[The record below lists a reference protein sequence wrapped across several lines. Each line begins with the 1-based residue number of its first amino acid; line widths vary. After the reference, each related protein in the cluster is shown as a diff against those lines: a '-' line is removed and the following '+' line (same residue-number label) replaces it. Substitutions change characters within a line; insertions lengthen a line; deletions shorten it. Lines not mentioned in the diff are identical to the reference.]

1 MEITNHVGY
10 HDAEVRKG
18 RKAGPEDWCFWDY
31 PSIEL
36 ENKTMGIV
44 GAGRIGQIMARGA
57 QAFGMKVLAYDTF
70 KNPDL
75 VSDTFKYC
83 ELDELLKNS
92 DVISLHCPLFPET
105 ENMINAES
113 IAKMKDGVILINNS
127 RGALI
132 DEQALADALN
142 SGKIYA
148 AGLDAVRNEPISE
161 DNPLLSAKNCFITPH
176 ISWTAVEG
184 RQRLATFAIDNVK
197 AFLDG
202 NPTNIVNE
210 G

>member
-1 MEITNHVGY
+1 
-10 HDAEVRKG
+10 
-18 RKAGPEDWCFWDY
+18 
-31 PSIEL
+31 
-36 ENKTMGIV
+36 
-44 GAGRIGQIMARGA
+44 
-57 QAFGMKVLAYDTF
+57 
-70 KNPDL
+70 
-75 VSDTFKYC
+75 
-83 ELDELLKNS
+83 
-92 DVISLHCPLFPET
+92 
-105 ENMINAES
+105 MINAQS

-161 DNPLLSAKNCFITPH
+161 DNPLLTAKNCFITPH

-184 RQRLATFAIDNVK
+184 RQRLASQAIGNVK
-197 AFLDG
+197 AFLEG
-202 NPTNIVNE
+202 NPKNIVNE